1 MDSTGY
7 ITLTRQSGL
16 MREMQVVANN
26 IANSATSGFRQ
37 EGVVFSEYVRGIE
50 GGASL
55 SMGQGNVR
63 KTSYEQGALS
73 QTSGTFDFA
82 IEGDGFFLIETLE
95 GERLTRAGSFTPN
108 AEGDLVTNDGLRVL
122 DPGAAPVFVPPDAR
136 SIAVSPDGTISADG
150 NPIGQIALVR
160 PIEGTEMTREN
171 GVMFVP
177 EDGFEVAENARIL
190 QGFVEA
196 SNVDP
201 IGQLA
206 RMIEIQRAYE
216 MGQSF
221 LDSEDERVR
230 RAMDAM
236 LKSN

>member
-26 IANSATSGFRQ
+26 IANAATTGFRQ
-37 EGVVFSEYVRGIE
+37 EGVIFSEYVRGMQ
-50 GGASL
+50 GGESL

-63 KTSYEQGALS
+63 NTSLEQGALT
-73 QTSGTFDFA
+73 QTGGTFDFA
-82 IEGDGFFLIETLE
+82 IEGDGYFLIETPD

-108 AEGDLVTNDGLRVL
+108 GAGDLVTHDGYRVL
-122 DPGAAPVFVPPDAR
+122 DAGGAPVFIPPDVQ

-150 NPIGQIALVR
+150 LLVGQIALVA
-160 PIEGTEMTREN
+160 PTDTSGMTRQS
-171 GVMFVP
+171 GVMFSAD
-177 EDGFEVAENARIL
+177 DGFEPTEAARVL
-190 QGFVEA
+190 QGFIEA

-236 LKSN
+236 MKSQ

>member
-26 IANSATSGFRQ
+26 IANAATTGFRQ
-37 EGVVFSEYVRGIE
+37 EGVIFSEYVQGVQ

-63 KTSYEQGALS
+63 NTSLNQGSLT
-73 QTSGTFDFA
+73 QTGGTFDFA
-82 IEGDGFFLIETLE
+82 IEGDGYFLIETPD

-108 AEGDLVTNDGLRVL
+108 AEGDLVTHDGYRVL
-122 DPGAAPVFVPPDAR
+122 DAGGAPVFIPPDAR
-136 SIAVSPDGTISADG
+136 ALAVSPDGTISADG
-150 NPIGQIALVR
+150 VLVGQIGLVA
-160 PIEGTEMTREN
+160 PTNATGMTRQS
-171 GVMFVP
+171 GVLFTAD
-177 EDGFEVAENARIL
+177 DGFEPAENARMM
-190 QGFVEA
+190 QGFVEE

-236 LKSN
+236 MKSQ